1 MIVFNR
7 RFAII
12 SHDLIMVGLAFLLA
26 LLSRHNFSILSAWD
40 GIGPM
45 LLLVATIQ
53 GLILWWTRLYRG
65 VWRFASIPD
74 LWNIIRAAA
83 IGALAVSLALFLFNR
98 LEGVPRASLVLYPIY
113 LIFLLGAPRLIYR
126 VWQDHGLNLSRVTGC
141 DRVLI
146 LGAGRAGEM
155 LAREM
160 RRDAECDVVGFLDD
174 DKKLH
179 GAKVHGIPV
188 LAAID
193 QLSKV
198 RENLGIDIIVIALPS
213 ATNAQMQ
220 RVVELCEKT
229 GIPFRTLPKLQDL
242 VSGGPVVKALREVAI
257 EDLLG
262 REPVTLDWNRISR
275 GLAGKIVL
283 VSGGG
288 GSIGSELC
296 RQIAKLAPQ
305 ALIVLEQSE
314 YALYAIEAELR
325 GRYRGMTLHARLGD
339 ICDPATVERIFREF
353 GPSMVF
359 HAAAYKHVPMLEEQA
374 REAVRNN
381 ILGTRVL
388 ALAADKFGCSTF
400 VMVSTDKAVNPAN
413 VMGATKRV
421 AEIFCQTLSRRSETR
436 FITVRFGNV
445 LGSTGSVVP
454 LFQKQ
459 IEAGG
464 PVTVTHPEVTRY
476 FMTIAEASQL
486 ILQASVMGKGGEIF
500 VLNMGES
507 VKIRY
512 LAEQMIRLSGKV
524 PGEDIAIVYTGLRPG
539 EKLYEELFYA
549 QESFSATS
557 HEKILLA
564 HSRETDWKLLNEALA
579 KVEKACRVFN
589 EEAVRTL
596 LKEMV
601 PEMGQTGMREADNVI
616 PLQRP
621 QGMVQA

>member
-1 MIVFNR
+1 MFNPRLAIVTHDVVMVAIAFCLAYLSRYN
-7 RFAII
+7 FAIH
-12 SHDLIMVGLAFLLA
+12 SVDVVSLVKMV
-26 LLSRHNFSILSAWD
+26 
-40 GIGPM
+40 
-45 LLLVATIQ
+45 LLVMLVQ
-53 GLILWWTRLYRG
+53 GAILWWTRLYRG
-65 VWRFASIPD
+65 VWRFASVPD
-74 LWNIIRAAA
+74 LWNIMRAAVF
-83 IGALAVSLALFLFNR
+83 GALA
-98 LEGVPRASLVLYPIY
+98 ASLVLFIYNRLHGVPRTTLLLYPVF
-113 LIFLLGAPRLIYR
+113 LVFLLGAPRLIYR
-126 VWQDHGLNLSRVTGC
+126 MWKDHGLNLQKVTG
-141 DRVLI
+141 RQRILI
-146 LGAGRAGEM
+146 IGAGRAGEM

-160 RRDAECDVVGFLDD
+160 RRDAGCAVIGFLDD
-174 DKKLH
+174 DTRLQ

-188 LAAID
+188 LGKVNALD
-193 QLSKV
+193 QTV
-198 RENLGIDIIVIALPS
+198 RQFDVETIVIALPS

-229 GIPFRTLPKLQDL
+229 EVQFRTLPRLQDL
-242 VSGGPVVKALREVAI
+242 VSGRPVVKALREVAI

-262 REPVTLDWNRISR
+262 REPVTLDWSSIRQ
-275 GLAGKIVL
+275 GLAGKVVL

-296 RQIAKLAPQ
+296 RQIARLRPQ
-305 ALIVLEQSE
+305 ELIILEQSE
-314 YALYAIEAELR
+314 FALYTISSELQETFPE
-325 GRYRGMTLHARLGD
+325 MVLHTRLGD
-339 ICDPATVERIFREF
+339 ICDPVMVGAIFKELR
-353 GPSMVF
+353 PSMVF

-374 REAVRNN
+374 REAVLNN

-388 ALAADKFGCSTF
+388 ALAADRFGCRTF

-421 AEIFCQTLSRRSETR
+421 AEIFCQTLSRRSKTR

-459 IEAGG
+459 IDSGG

-500 VLNMGES
+500 VLNMGAS

-524 PGEDIAIVYTGLRPG
+524 PGEDVAIVYTGLRPG

-549 QESFSATS
+549 QESFSATT

-564 HSRETDWKLLNEALA
+564 HSRETDWEMLNEALGRLEA
-579 KVEKACRVFN
+579 ASRVFN
-589 EEAVRTL
+589 EEAVRLL

-601 PEMGQTGMREADNVI
+601 PEMGQTGMQEADNVI
-616 PLQRP
+616 PLPRR
-621 QGMVQA
+621 QGIVQA